1 VSFRD
6 SLIVLNIVAFA
17 VIAGVIIWRVFS
29 LRRNPETKEPLNLEV
44 FLPDEDLEGR
54 RLERALG
61 WSLLF
66 VLVIAIA
73 LPVYFVLEPT
83 RQADADAAFLERSIE
98 RGEILFANNQ
108 SLHYDATKSLLC
120 ANCHGLD
127 AKGGVAPFVLQPE
140 ADVCLIEQNKNNVD
154 HPECLP
160 KQVSWS
166 APDLTLA
173 GLRYDRDQ
181 LTQILIYGRPG
192 TPMPAWGVKS
202 GKGVLN
208 EQGINDL
215 VNYIESVKA
224 TSAQAKKQADELLKK
239 YKQDA
244 EDLVDNGKTGN
255 DRAGK
260 QVELEKAQ
268 EALTAGQA
276 DAQTTPDELAT
287 LQADVQTAQA
297 DLDAAIAFRADVR
310 QLSDG
315 AILFRL
321 NCARCHTKGWSY
333 HVTEPGRADLP
344 PLPPQGSGA
353 YGPSL
358 RDGSTQLQFPGEA
371 GVQQQFDWVALGV
384 PANNQYGV
392 RGISSGRMPHF
403 SKVLTE
409 EQIKAIV
416 AYERSL

>member
-6 SLIVLNIVAFA
+6 SLIVLNIVALA
-17 VIAGVIIWRVFS
+17 VIVSVIVWRVFS
-29 LRRNPETKEPLNLEV
+29 LRRNPEDKQPLNLER

-66 VLVIAIA
+66 VLVLAVA
-73 LPVYFVLEPT
+73 LPVYFLLEPT
-83 RQADADAAFLERSIE
+83 READADAAFLERSIE
-98 RGEILFANNQ
+98 RGAVLFANNQ
-108 SLHYDATKSLLC
+108 SLAYDSTKSLLC
-120 ANCHGLD
+120 ANCHGGD

-140 ADVCLIEQNKNNVD
+140 ADLCLVEQNRNNVTV
-154 HPECLP
+154 PECLP
-160 KQVSWS
+160 KSVSWS

-173 GLRYDRDQ
+173 GLRYDRAQ
-181 LTQILIYGRPG
+181 LTQILTYGRPG
-192 TPMPAWGVKS
+192 TPMPAWGVAS

-215 VNYIESVKA
+215 VNYLESIKTTPEKA
-224 TSAQAKKQADELLKK
+224 QKAAADAIGT

-244 EDLVDNGKTGN
+244 KDLIEDKDGNGKRK
-255 DRAGK
+255 D
-260 QVELEKAQ
+260 L
-268 EALTAGQA
+268 A
-276 DAQTTPDELAT
+276 DAQAALA
-287 LQADVQTAQA
+287 TAQA
-297 DLDAAIAFRADVR
+297 AGAPASELAPLQVDVDTAQAELTQAIAFNDEV
-310 QLSDG
+310 QKLTDG

-333 HVTEPGRADLP
+333 HVTEPARTDLP

-353 YGPSL
+353 YGPNL
-358 RDGSTQLQFPGEA
+358 RNGSTLLQFPGEA
-371 GVQQQFDWVALGV
+371 GVQQQFDWVAVGV
-384 PANNQYGV
+384 PANNLYGA

-403 SKVLTE
+403 GNVLTDD
-409 EQIKAIV
+409 QIKAIV